1 MSPAIKQDSVMPQ
14 KPKALA
20 TPRLLKRYAY
30 VSGRIAATLL
40 LLFITVQAAAA
51 YTLVMR
57 SGRQIKIPDAFS
69 VTRMTL
75 SYEAAPGISVT
86 LQMSMIDIA
95 ATERINNE
103 PRGSLLRRAEARGPA
118 ASTETSAA
126 AVIPATP
133 QRARRTITNRDL
145 EALRRAR
152 MESEEAYERRRI
164 ALGLPS
170 LEETRRRSLE
180 ETRKLTEQSR
190 SRDEEEAQSELYW
203 RGRAAELREE
213 TAVVDAEIN
222 YLRNQLA
229 RSQRP
234 LTIGS
239 YAVVTGAWPRFPFR
253 PRAGLPLN
261 GRWPQTLGATDTGAR
276 AVAVTGFG
284 GGSTRGQVIVN
295 TPGPVLN
302 TFGRNSFGGRRSFPR
317 PRAFVPP
324 FGLYAQSLPIDDSSY
339 DRSVLLTRL
348 HELESVRAGLDARW
362 RLLEDEARRAGA
374 LPGWLRP

>member
-1 MSPAIKQDSVMPQ
+1 MPQ
-14 KPKALA
+14 MPKVLA
-20 TPRLLKRYAY
+20 NSRRLQRYVH
-30 VSGRIAATLL
+30 VSGRITATLL
-40 LLFITVQAAAA
+40 LLFIAAQAATA

-57 SGRQIKIPDAFS
+57 SGRQIKIPDAFN
-69 VTRMTL
+69 VTRLTL

-103 PRGSLLRRAEARGPA
+103 PVGSLLRRAEAGGPA
-118 ASTETSAA
+118 ASTQTGAAA

-133 QRARRTITNRDL
+133 QRARRTITNREL

-170 LEETRRRSLE
+170 LEETRRRSEE

-190 SRDEEEAQSELYW
+190 SRDEEEAQAEFYW
-203 RGRAAELREE
+203 RARATELRDE
-213 TAVVDAEIN
+213 TVVVDAQLS

-239 YAVVTGAWPRFPFR
+239 YSVVTGAWARVPFR
-253 PRAGLPLN
+253 PRAGGLPLN
-261 GRWPQTLGATDTGAR
+261 GRWPPTLGATDTGRR
-276 AVAVTGFG
+276 AVGVTGFG
-284 GGSTRGQVIVN
+284 RGSTLGQVIVN

-302 TFGRNSFGGRRSFPR
+302 GFGRNTFGGHRTSPR

-324 FGLYAQSLPIDDSSY
+324 FGLYAQSSPIDDTSY

>member
-1 MSPAIKQDSVMPQ
+1 MPE
-14 KPKALA
+14 KPKTIA
-20 TPRLLKRYAY
+20 TPRRLKRY
-30 VSGRIAATLL
+30 VHIFGRIAATLL
-40 LLFITVQAAAA
+40 LLFMVAQAASA

-57 SGRQIKIPDAFS
+57 SGRQIKIPDNFN
-69 VTRMTL
+69 VTRLTL

-95 ATERINNE
+95 ATERLNNE
-103 PRGSLLRRAEARGPA
+103 PAGSLLRRAEGVGAA
-118 ASTETSAA
+118 ASTEKSAA
-126 AVIPATP
+126 AVVPSTP
-133 QRARRTITNRDL
+133 RSARRTITNRDL

-152 MESEEAYERRRI
+152 MESEEAYERRRV

-170 LEETRRRSLE
+170 LEETRRRSEE

-190 SRDEEEAQSELYW
+190 ERDEEEAQSELYW
-203 RGRAAELREE
+203 RERATELRTE

-229 RSQRP
+229 RSQRT
-234 LTIGS
+234 LTLSS
-239 YAVVTGAWPRFPFR
+239 YAVVTGALPRFPFR
-253 PRAGLPLN
+253 PRAGGLPLR
-261 GRWPQTLGATDTGAR
+261 GRWPPTLGATDTGAR
-276 AVAVTGFG
+276 AVGVVGFG

-295 TPGPVLN
+295 TPGPVFHN
-302 TFGRNSFGGRRSFPR
+302 FGRNNFGGRRGFPR

-324 FGLYAQSLPIDDSSY
+324 FGLYAQTLPVEDSSY

>member
-1 MSPAIKQDSVMPQ
+1 MPQ
-14 KPKALA
+14 MPKALA
-20 TPRLLKRYAY
+20 NPHLLRRYIR
-30 VSGRIAATLL
+30 VSGRIATALL
-40 LLFITVQAAAA
+40 LLFIVAQAAAA

-57 SGRQIKIPDAFS
+57 SGRQIQIPDTFD
-69 VTRMTL
+69 VTRLTL

-86 LQMSMIDIA
+86 LQLSMIDIA

-103 PRGSLLRRAEARGPA
+103 PMGSLLRRAEAVGPA
-118 ASTETSAA
+118 ASTKTSAA
-126 AVIPATP
+126 VVPATP

-145 EALRRAR
+145 EALRLAR
-152 MESEEAYERRRI
+152 MQSEEAYERRRI

-170 LEETRRRSLE
+170 LEDVRRRNEE

-190 SRDEEEAQSELYW
+190 SLDEEETQAELYW
-203 RGRAAELREE
+203 RERATELRTE
-213 TAVVDAEIN
+213 TAVVDAEIT

-229 RSQRP
+229 RAQRP

-239 YAVVTGAWPRFPFR
+239 YSVVTGAWPRFPFS
-253 PRAGLPLN
+253 PRAGLPLR
-261 GRWPQTLGATDTGAR
+261 GRWPPTLGATDTGAR
-276 AVAVTGFG
+276 AVGVVGFG

-302 TFGRNSFGGRRSFPR
+302 NFGRNTFGGHRVFHR

-324 FGLYAQSLPIDDSSY
+324 FGLYAQSSQIDDTSY

-348 HELESVRAGLDARW
+348 HELEGVRAGLNARW